1 MKIDLVGQR
10 FNQLL
15 VLRETSMRSS
25 SGSIIW
31 ECKCDCGNITYVD
44 GRHLRSGH
52 TKSCGCL
59 SKQLNS
65 NFGNKNSY
73 DLTNKT
79 FGELLV
85 LYPTTVRK
93 FNNIVWHCKCSCG
106 KECDVDTTSLT
117 SGNTKSCGHLSYT
130 DLSGKKFGKLT
141 VLNRIKLE
149 DKHHFY
155 WNCLCDCGKHTN
167 VRASDLITGNTK
179 SCGCLRDETA
189 MTNLKKLHKGPS
201 KGELIIADILTKA
214 KIPFETEKS
223 FDDEKRV
230 QFYRF
235 DFYIPSINSCIEFQ
249 GIQHMEFSPFF
260 YKNRSEFLKAQ
271 ERDRIKIS
279 YCLSHGIK
287 LYCIPYWEINNLHSI
302 DDLFNE
308 KFLAHSKFHNDEAYR
323 HQKSKLIK

>member
-1 MKIDLVGQR
+1 MGRKPIDLTGQK
-10 FNQLL
+10 FNSLT
-15 VLRETSMRSS
+15 VLHRTTQEEHPHKT
-25 SGSIIW
+25 GAGFHVIW
-31 ECKCDCGNITYVD
+31 TCKCDCGNITYVQGND
-44 GRHLRSGH
+44 LRNGH
-52 TKSCGCL
+52 IKTCGH
-59 SKQLNS
+59 NS
-65 NFGNKNSY
+65 FIDITGQ
-73 DLTNKT
+73 
-79 FGELLV
+79 
-85 LYPTTVRK
+85 K
-93 FNNIVWHCKCSCG
+93 FNRLTAIKKADI
-106 KECDVDTTSLT
+106 KE
-117 SGNTKSCGHLSYT
+117 
-130 DLSGKKFGKLT
+130 
-141 VLNRIKLE
+141 
-149 DKHHFY
+149 HFY
-155 WNCLCDCGKHTN
+155 NTDEGSRWLCKCDCGKLTY
-167 VRASDLITGNTK
+167 VRGTDLRSGRIK

-287 LYCIPYWEINNLHSI
+287 LYCIPYWEINNLH
-302 DDLFNE
+302 DLNDLFNE